1 MDPGTRKMY
10 RKRPRK
16 ELEDDLEFC
25 STKALM
31 LDELILTLF
40 EKNLDPDRQ
49 DELQKSGIMDDW
61 STIEKTERVID
72 EILKSEWSLTEGR
85 RMRRQ
90 TIIDKLKQSV
100 GVSEGRKKCG
110 RSDR

>member
-10 RKRPRK
+10 RKIPRK

-25 STKALM
+25 STKAQM

-40 EKNLDPDRQ
+40 ENLDPDRQ

-72 EILKSEWSLTEGR
+72 EILKSEWCLTEDR
-85 RMRRQ
+85 RIRRQ
-90 TIIDKLKQSV
+90 TIIDKLKQSA
-100 GVSEGRKKCG
+100 GVSEGRKKR
-110 RSDR
+110 RSKR